1 MRSSTFTTY
10 INTRE
15 EPGAYSALDRLAQV
29 ATSRYATVTRAANEA
44 ARAAAGLRGGIGGA
58 GLGRIGGGT
67 QERDLRALASAQRRV
82 AQASAETS
90 RGLSNG
96 ARAAQSYGQSAQQA
110 AQRTTALATA
120 LHTTSTA
127 LNVVQGPLGPLAGR
141 ISALGNAI
149 TTLTGVQFGLAGI
162 ASVGFALAQAG
173 NAYTTIQSKLRPFYE
188 TQQQANVALAD
199 IIGIAQRTRAPL
211 ETIAG
216 LYGRLA
222 AVGKEVGIS
231 ARQAA
236 VITEVAGKAAAL
248 SGGTAETRQAGLS
261 QFLQG
266 IGSDNLAGD
275 ELKSVKEN
283 TFVLAQAIARG
294 FENADG
300 SIGTTIGNLKKLGE
314 EGRLTA
320 QAVADALTRSEEQI
334 NAQFRRLP
342 LTLSQA
348 ATSFGNAL
356 SVNVGRIDESI
367 GLTSTLAAAI
377 QAAAENMRGLAIV
390 AGTALTAFAAPG
402 ILNTLKSVSTGIR
415 SITIDVL
422 ANRAQ
427 VRAADQEWVSGLRA
441 RLAGHQREQAALRA
455 EAAEIRDNIALLQ
468 RRRDV
473 AARDI
478 QRNLPTA
485 YAPGGAYTPGNSAAV
500 QAGAAELR
508 SAIRSQAAEQQRL
521 NVINAALRDSN
532 LRVATSQTA
541 LAGATANVASRM
553 SLLRSVGSSLFAFLG
568 GPWGVALT
576 VATGLMIAFASAQS
590 EAEKAIDRN
599 RAAQKDF
606 ESQLDLTSGKIRS
619 QIGELE
625 RLSLTRRS
633 AATLDDAK
641 SNLSKRGFALQ
652 QSILDAITPRSPIG
666 LKRFDLQPAE
676 IKRNQP
682 ILQAIVDLRNQ
693 RRGSFENLQRI
704 VAERARTDPQL
715 RAALPSI
722 EDRFRDFRTAYSGG
736 TYSDGTSAEFNL
748 RQVAARSRV
757 INGRAA
763 PGDLDLAR
771 GLVDPSRPQAETKP
785 LTRAQIAAEA
795 AARAA
800 QTDLQRA
807 RAAEAKIRAE
817 GRQSGETDDQ
827 YINRLADAKRQVDV
841 LARAEADARKAR
853 SAGAVQARREA
864 RDARQDADDAA
875 KRRRDGALL
884 DLIKSGQ
891 NPDSQAFVQQRQKI
905 LKTYDDEVNAINA
918 SRAASSSAVE
928 QQLRDAARIQSEAGK
943 FDDLRNNGLAQFS
956 DTPKAV
962 RQADRLIGDLSERLG
977 QFYTDQSGKLV
988 LYTEA
993 QLAADTGL
1001 IEEGLRRPFGEYL
1014 KDRARDVEISKL
1026 VLEGRDAEADA
1037 LRTAF
1042 GLYDR
1047 NYALRQSDYELL
1059 VRDAERQQHINELL
1073 SQRER
1078 ITQSIRSVIDGTRDS
1093 FEQFLVDLPNRG
1105 IGAAGD
1111 FLKNLQGQAQRL
1123 IASRITESI
1132 FGGSE
1137 ARVKSLVNGRNS
1149 VDQAIYKF
1157 NGSIGQADQGT
1168 TRLVSSFGK
1177 VETATDKLVSSFEAA
1192 ASRIAGVKLAVAAPG
1207 ADGVAGVDLLGGALT
1222 NLSGPNGIG
1231 KIAAA
1236 TKDLS
1241 NAAKSIETSVDQQAE
1256 VTVRAART
1264 RDTSSNIAP
1273 IGLPGVPSILEAAVA
1288 PLLTKVFGKGFTNN
1302 IGKAVGT
1309 ALQGSAIGSTAAGL
1323 VLGSSANQTGAS
1335 IGGGIGGL
1343 IGSELGKTIPIPGIG
1358 LIGSVFGGLL
1368 GGLFRSTPK
1377 AKGTAIT
1384 SVDNIVTARGS
1395 REQSADII
1403 AASKSVQSG
1412 IQNIADALGADTGA
1426 FSVSIAKYKDSY
1438 RVDPTGSGSDGGKYG
1453 DRFGVTKFD
1462 NNDAEGAVRFAISD
1476 AIADGAIKGIRDT
1489 TQRILKSGQDL
1500 DRALRKAVSFEQ
1512 VFRDLKAR
1520 TDPLGAAVDEVNRKF
1535 ESLKKTFIEANAT
1548 AQEFADL
1555 TKLYELERA
1564 DAIKS
1569 ATQQA
1574 TSAID
1579 QYLKDLAGGSSSP
1592 LNKRTVYQNAADE
1605 IGRFRTEIA
1614 SGKIVDQNELL
1625 SAARNY
1631 QDASRNLFG
1640 SSSSF
1645 FSDFESLRQ
1654 LLTTARDNASPTRI
1668 DALPTSPFAN
1678 DPAVQAKLAELT
1690 QGQIDATNTQTQILS
1705 KQLSDLINIFETD
1718 VYRGGSAIDLL
1729 PGFNGYPELIGS
1741 R

>member
-15 EPGAYSALDRLAQV
+15 EPGAYGALDRLAQV

-149 TTLTGVQFGLAGI
+149 QTLTGVQFGLAGI

-367 GLTSTLAAAI
+367 GLTSALAAVI

-415 SITIDVL
+415 SITTDVL

-427 VRAADQEWVSGLRA
+427 VRAADQEWLAGLRA
-441 RLAGHQREQAALRA
+441 RLAGHQREQTALESQRA
-455 EAAEIRDNIALLQ
+455 RIRDNIQLYERQLNVANRDVDRALAAPETNFSQAGYAEAVDRRRRATRDLVEEQ
-468 RRRDV
+468 RRLV
-473 AARDI
+473 STE
-478 QRNLPTA
+478 N
-485 YAPGGAYTPGNSAAV
+485 
-500 QAGAAELR
+500 
-508 SAIRSQAAEQQRL
+508 AI
-521 NVINAALRDSN
+521 
-532 LRVATSQTA
+532 VATGANVVASQGK
-541 LAGATANVASRM
+541 LATATANVASRM
-553 SLLRSVGSSLFAFLG
+553 SLLKTVGSSLFAFLG

-590 EAEKAIDRN
+590 EAEKATDRN

-977 QFYTDQSGKLV
+977 TFYTDQSGKLV
-988 LYTEA
+988 LYDEA
-993 QLAADTGL
+993 QLAADTRL

-1026 VLEGRDAEADA
+1026 VLQGREAEADA

-1047 NYALRQSDYELL
+1047 IGALRQSDYELL

-1078 ITQSIRSVIDGTRDS
+1078 ITQSIRGVIDGTRDS

-1111 FLKNLQGQAQRL
+1111 FLKNLQAQAQRL

-1177 VETATDKLVSSFEAA
+1177 VETATDKLTSSFEAA
-1192 ASRIAGVKLAVAAPG
+1192 ASRIAGVHSAVAAPG
-1207 ADGVAGVDLLGGALT
+1207 TDGAAGVDLLGGALT

-1236 TKDLS
+1236 ATDLS
-1241 NAAKSIETSVDQQAE
+1241 NAAKSIETSVDEQAE

-1273 IGLPGVPSILEAAVA
+1273 IGLPGVPSILEASVA
-1288 PLLTKVFGKGFTNN
+1288 PLLTKIFGKEFTKN

>member
-15 EPGAYSALDRLAQV
+15 EPGAYGALDRLAQV

-149 TTLTGVQFGLAGI
+149 QTLTGVQFGLAGI

-367 GLTSTLAAAI
+367 GLTSALAAVI

-415 SITIDVL
+415 SITTDVL

-427 VRAADQEWVSGLRA
+427 VRAADQEWLAGLRA
-441 RLAGHQREQAALRA
+441 RLAGHQREQTALESQRA
-455 EAAEIRDNIALLQ
+455 RIRDNIQLYERQLNVANRDVDRALAAPETNFSQAGYAEAVDRRRRATRDLVEEQ
-468 RRRDV
+468 RRLV
-473 AARDI
+473 STE
-478 QRNLPTA
+478 N
-485 YAPGGAYTPGNSAAV
+485 
-500 QAGAAELR
+500 
-508 SAIRSQAAEQQRL
+508 AI
-521 NVINAALRDSN
+521 
-532 LRVATSQTA
+532 VATGANVVASQGK
-541 LAGATANVASRM
+541 LATATANVASRM
-553 SLLRSVGSSLFAFLG
+553 SLLKTVGSSLFAFLG

-590 EAEKAIDRN
+590 EAEKATDRN

-962 RQADRLIGDLSERLG
+962 RQADRLIDDLSERLG

-993 QLAADTGL
+993 QLAADTRL

-1047 NYALRQSDYELL
+1047 IGALRQSDYELL

-1236 TKDLS
+1236 AKDLS
-1241 NAAKSIETSVDQQAE
+1241 NAAKSIETSVDEQAE

-1729 PGFNGYPELIGS
+1729 PGFSGYPELIGS